1 MQLAK
6 TLRNY
11 DRKNLTKDLVTGL
24 IIMAVSIPISMGY
37 AQIAGLPAVYGLY
50 GSVFPIL
57 LFALFSTSPQ
67 FIFGVDAAPAALV
80 GAALVELGIESGS
93 DQAMAVVPVLTF
105 FVAVWLLLFALC
117 KAGKLVNYISA
128 PEAWNSFR
136 DEYFNGS
143 DAAAESFQGDN
154 PLSKLSS
161 YEVYVDQIENQDE
174 LISYVQGLS
183 GVRVVNSSETATQ
196 TLSTFNKLLGY
207 VSAAIIIILLA
218 VSIFLIS
225 NTISVGISVRS
236 NEIAIMKLIGATNFF
251 VRAPFTIEGLL
262 LGLVGSAIPL
272 GLVYVLYGKT
282 VSFVLTRFHIL
293 NDIVQFLDVKQV
305 FAVLLPVGLVLGIG
319 IGFVGSRF
327 TIRKHLKV

>member
-1 MQLAK
+1 MNRRVV
-6 TLRNY
+6 TLRISTIVY
-11 DRKNLTKDLVTGL
+11 AFKQGFKNIWNNLMFSVASIATMSACIFLFGLFFSIVVNFQYIVRNAESNVTMTVFFDEGL
-24 IIMAVSIPISMGY
+24 
-37 AQIAGLPAVYGLY
+37 
-50 GSVFPIL
+50 
-57 LFALFSTSPQ
+57 
-67 FIFGVDAAPAALV
+67 
-80 GAALVELGIESGS
+80 
-93 DQAMAVVPVLTF
+93 DQGRINEIGEEINARDEVVQ
-105 FVAVWLLLFALC
+105 
-117 KAGKLVNYISA
+117 VNYISA
-128 PEAWNSFR
+128 QDAWNSFR

-154 PLSKLSS
+154 PLAKLSS
-161 YEVYVDQIENQDE
+161 YEIYVDKIENQDE
-174 LISYVQGLS
+174 LITYIEGLS
-183 GVRVVNSSETATQ
+183 GVRVVNSSESATQ

-207 VSAAIIIILLA
+207 VSIAIILILLA
-218 VSIFLIS
+218 VAIFLIS
-225 NTISVGISVRS
+225 NTIAVGISVRS
-236 NEIAIMKLIGATNFF
+236 NEIAIMKLIGASNFF

>member
-1 MQLAK
+1 M
-6 TLRNY
+6 
-11 DRKNLTKDLVTGL
+11 
-24 IIMAVSIPISMGY
+24 
-37 AQIAGLPAVYGLY
+37 
-50 GSVFPIL
+50 
-57 LFALFSTSPQ
+57 
-67 FIFGVDAAPAALV
+67 
-80 GAALVELGIESGS
+80 
-93 DQAMAVVPVLTF
+93 
-105 FVAVWLLLFALC
+105 
-117 KAGKLVNYISA
+117 NYISA
-128 PEAWNSFR
+128 PDAWNSFR

-154 PLSKLSS
+154 PLAKLSS
-161 YEVYVDQIENQDE
+161 YEIYVDQIENQDE
-174 LISYVQGLS
+174 LISYIQGLS
-183 GVRVVNSSETATQ
+183 GVRVVNSSESATQ

-207 VSAAIIIILLA
+207 VSIAIILILLA
-218 VSIFLIS
+218 VAIFLIS
-225 NTISVGISVRS
+225 NTIAVGISVRS
-236 NEIAIMKLIGATNFF
+236 NEIAIMKLIGASNFF

-305 FAVLLPVGLVLGIG
+305 FAVLLPVGLMLGIG

>member
-1 MQLAK
+1 MNRRVV
-6 TLRNY
+6 TLRISTIVY
-11 DRKNLTKDLVTGL
+11 AFKQGFKNIWNNLMFSVASIATMSACIFLFGLFFSIVVNFQYIVRNAESNVTMTVFFDEGL
-24 IIMAVSIPISMGY
+24 
-37 AQIAGLPAVYGLY
+37 
-50 GSVFPIL
+50 
-57 LFALFSTSPQ
+57 
-67 FIFGVDAAPAALV
+67 
-80 GAALVELGIESGS
+80 
-93 DQAMAVVPVLTF
+93 DQGRINEIGEEINARNEVVQ
-105 FVAVWLLLFALC
+105 
-117 KAGKLVNYISA
+117 VNYISA
-128 PEAWNSFR
+128 PEAWESFR

-154 PLSKLSS
+154 PLAKLSS
-161 YEVYVDQIENQDE
+161 YEIYVDQIENQDE
-174 LISYVQGLS
+174 LISYIQGLS
-183 GVRVVNSSETATQ
+183 GVRVVNSSESATQ

-305 FAVLLPVGLVLGIG
+305 FAVLLPVGLILGIG

>member
-1 MQLAK
+1 MRISTIVYAFKQGFKNIWNNLMFSVASIA
-6 TLRNY
+6 TMSACIFLFGLFFSIVVNFQYIVRNAES
-11 DRKNLTKDLVTGL
+11 NVTMTVFFDEGL
-24 IIMAVSIPISMGY
+24 
-37 AQIAGLPAVYGLY
+37 
-50 GSVFPIL
+50 
-57 LFALFSTSPQ
+57 
-67 FIFGVDAAPAALV
+67 
-80 GAALVELGIESGS
+80 
-93 DQAMAVVPVLTF
+93 DQGRINEIGEEINARDEVVQ
-105 FVAVWLLLFALC
+105 
-117 KAGKLVNYISA
+117 VNYISA

>member
-1 MQLAK
+1 MRISTIVYAFKQGFKNIWNNLMFSVASIA
-6 TLRNY
+6 TMSACIFLFGLFFSIVVNFQYIVRNAES
-11 DRKNLTKDLVTGL
+11 NVTMTVFFDEGL
-24 IIMAVSIPISMGY
+24 
-37 AQIAGLPAVYGLY
+37 
-50 GSVFPIL
+50 
-57 LFALFSTSPQ
+57 
-67 FIFGVDAAPAALV
+67 
-80 GAALVELGIESGS
+80 
-93 DQAMAVVPVLTF
+93 DQGRINEIGEEINARDEVVQ
-105 FVAVWLLLFALC
+105 
-117 KAGKLVNYISA
+117 VNYISA

-154 PLSKLSS
+154 PLAKLSS
-161 YEVYVDQIENQDE
+161 YEIYVDKIENQDE
-174 LISYVQGLS
+174 LISYIEGLS
-183 GVRVVNSSETATQ
+183 GVRVVNSSESATQ

-251 VRAPFTIEGLL
+251 VRAPFTIEGLI

>member
-1 MQLAK
+1 MRISTIVYAFKQGFKNIWNNLMFSVASIA
-6 TLRNY
+6 TMSACIFLFGLFFSIVVNFQYIVRNAES
-11 DRKNLTKDLVTGL
+11 NVTMTVFFDEGL
-24 IIMAVSIPISMGY
+24 EQGRINEIGEEINAR
-37 AQIAGLPAVYGLY
+37 
-50 GSVFPIL
+50 
-57 LFALFSTSPQ
+57 
-67 FIFGVDAAPAALV
+67 D
-80 GAALVELGIESGS
+80 E
-93 DQAMAVVPVLTF
+93 VVQ
-105 FVAVWLLLFALC
+105 
-117 KAGKLVNYISA
+117 VNYISA

-154 PLSKLSS
+154 PLAKLSS

>member
-1 MQLAK
+1 MRISTIVYAFKQGFKNIWNNLMFSVASIA
-6 TLRNY
+6 TMSACIFLFGLFFSIVVNFQYIVRNAES
-11 DRKNLTKDLVTGL
+11 NVTMTVFFDEGL
-24 IIMAVSIPISMGY
+24 
-37 AQIAGLPAVYGLY
+37 
-50 GSVFPIL
+50 
-57 LFALFSTSPQ
+57 
-67 FIFGVDAAPAALV
+67 
-80 GAALVELGIESGS
+80 
-93 DQAMAVVPVLTF
+93 DQGRINEIGEEINARDEVVQ
-105 FVAVWLLLFALC
+105 
-117 KAGKLVNYISA
+117 VNYISA

-154 PLSKLSS
+154 PLAKLSS
-161 YEVYVDQIENQDE
+161 YEIYVDKIENQDE
-174 LISYVQGLS
+174 LISYIEGLS
-183 GVRVVNSSETATQ
+183 GVRVVNSSESATQ
-196 TLSTFNKLLGY
+196 TLSTFNRLLGY
-207 VSAAIIIILLA
+207 VSAAIIVILLA

-251 VRAPFTIEGLL
+251 VRAPFTIEGLI

>member
-1 MQLAK
+1 MRISTFVYAFKQGFKNIWNNLMFSVASIA
-6 TLRNY
+6 TMSACIFLFGLFFSIVVNFQYIVRNAES
-11 DRKNLTKDLVTGL
+11 NVTMTVFFDEGL
-24 IIMAVSIPISMGY
+24 
-37 AQIAGLPAVYGLY
+37 
-50 GSVFPIL
+50 
-57 LFALFSTSPQ
+57 
-67 FIFGVDAAPAALV
+67 
-80 GAALVELGIESGS
+80 
-93 DQAMAVVPVLTF
+93 DQGRINEIGEEINARDEVVQ
-105 FVAVWLLLFALC
+105 
-117 KAGKLVNYISA
+117 VNYISA

-154 PLSKLSS
+154 PLAKLSS

-183 GVRVVNSSETATQ
+183 GVRVVNSSESATQ

>member
-1 MQLAK
+1 MRISTFVYAFKQGFKNIWNNLMFSVASIA
-6 TLRNY
+6 TMSACIFLFGLFFSIVVNFQYIVRNAES
-11 DRKNLTKDLVTGL
+11 NVTMTVFFDEGL
-24 IIMAVSIPISMGY
+24 
-37 AQIAGLPAVYGLY
+37 
-50 GSVFPIL
+50 
-57 LFALFSTSPQ
+57 
-67 FIFGVDAAPAALV
+67 
-80 GAALVELGIESGS
+80 
-93 DQAMAVVPVLTF
+93 DQGRINEIGEEINARDEVVQ
-105 FVAVWLLLFALC
+105 
-117 KAGKLVNYISA
+117 VNYISA

-154 PLSKLSS
+154 PLAKLSS

-174 LISYVQGLS
+174 LISYIQGLS
-183 GVRVVNSSETATQ
+183 GVRVVNSSESATQ

-218 VSIFLIS
+218 VSVFLIS

>member
-1 MQLAK
+1 MRISTIVYAFKQGFKNIWNNLMFSVASIA
-6 TLRNY
+6 TMSACIFLFGLFFSIVVNFQYIVRNAES
-11 DRKNLTKDLVTGL
+11 NVTMTVFFDEGL
-24 IIMAVSIPISMGY
+24 
-37 AQIAGLPAVYGLY
+37 
-50 GSVFPIL
+50 
-57 LFALFSTSPQ
+57 
-67 FIFGVDAAPAALV
+67 
-80 GAALVELGIESGS
+80 
-93 DQAMAVVPVLTF
+93 DQGRINEIGEEINARDEVVQ
-105 FVAVWLLLFALC
+105 
-117 KAGKLVNYISA
+117 VNYISA

-161 YEVYVDQIENQDE
+161 YEVYVDQIENQNE

>member
-1 MQLAK
+1 MFSVASIATMSACIFLFGLFFSIVVNFQYIV
-6 TLRNY
+6 RNAES
-11 DRKNLTKDLVTGL
+11 NVTMTVFFDEGL
-24 IIMAVSIPISMGY
+24 
-37 AQIAGLPAVYGLY
+37 
-50 GSVFPIL
+50 
-57 LFALFSTSPQ
+57 
-67 FIFGVDAAPAALV
+67 
-80 GAALVELGIESGS
+80 
-93 DQAMAVVPVLTF
+93 DQGRINEIGEEINARDEVVQ
-105 FVAVWLLLFALC
+105 
-117 KAGKLVNYISA
+117 VNYISA

-154 PLSKLSS
+154 PLAKLSS

-174 LISYVQGLS
+174 LISYIQGLS

-218 VSIFLIS
+218 VSVFLIS

>member
-1 MQLAK
+1 MRISTIVYAFKQGFKNIWNNLMFSVASIA
-6 TLRNY
+6 TMSACIFLFGLFFSIVVNFQYIVRNAES
-11 DRKNLTKDLVTGL
+11 NVTMTVFFDEGL
-24 IIMAVSIPISMGY
+24 
-37 AQIAGLPAVYGLY
+37 
-50 GSVFPIL
+50 
-57 LFALFSTSPQ
+57 
-67 FIFGVDAAPAALV
+67 
-80 GAALVELGIESGS
+80 
-93 DQAMAVVPVLTF
+93 DQGRINEIGEEINARDEVVQ
-105 FVAVWLLLFALC
+105 
-117 KAGKLVNYISA
+117 VNYISA

-218 VSIFLIS
+218 VSVFLIS

>member
-1 MQLAK
+1 MRISTIVYAFKQGFKNIWNNLMFSVASIA
-6 TLRNY
+6 TMSACIFLFGLFFSIVVNFQYIVRNAES
-11 DRKNLTKDLVTGL
+11 NVTMTVFFDEGL
-24 IIMAVSIPISMGY
+24 
-37 AQIAGLPAVYGLY
+37 
-50 GSVFPIL
+50 
-57 LFALFSTSPQ
+57 
-67 FIFGVDAAPAALV
+67 
-80 GAALVELGIESGS
+80 
-93 DQAMAVVPVLTF
+93 DQGRINEIGEEINARDEVVQ
-105 FVAVWLLLFALC
+105 
-117 KAGKLVNYISA
+117 VNYISA
-128 PEAWNSFR
+128 PDAWNSFR

-154 PLSKLSS
+154 PLAKLSS
-161 YEVYVDQIENQDE
+161 YEIYVDQIENQDE
-174 LISYVQGLS
+174 LISYIQGLS
-183 GVRVVNSSETATQ
+183 GVRVVNSSESATQ

-207 VSAAIIIILLA
+207 VSIAIILILLA
-218 VSIFLIS
+218 VAIFLIS
-225 NTISVGISVRS
+225 NTIAVGISVRS
-236 NEIAIMKLIGATNFF
+236 NEIAIMKLIGASNFF

-305 FAVLLPVGLVLGIG
+305 FAVLLPVGLMLGIG

>member
-1 MQLAK
+1 MNRRVV
-6 TLRNY
+6 TLRISTIVY
-11 DRKNLTKDLVTGL
+11 AFKQGFKNIWNNLMFSV
-24 IIMAVSIPISMGY
+24 ASIATMSACIFLFG
-37 AQIAGLPAVYGLY
+37 
-50 GSVFPIL
+50 L
-57 LFALFSTSPQ
+57 LFSIVVNFQYIVRNA
-67 FIFGVDAAPAALV
+67 
-80 GAALVELGIESGS
+80 ESNVTMTVFFDEGL
-93 DQAMAVVPVLTF
+93 DQGRINEIGEEINARDEVVQ
-105 FVAVWLLLFALC
+105 
-117 KAGKLVNYISA
+117 VNYISA

>member
-1 MQLAK
+1 MNRRVV
-6 TLRNY
+6 TLRISTIVY
-11 DRKNLTKDLVTGL
+11 AFKQGFKNIWNNLMFSVASIATMSACIFLFGLFFSIVVNFQYIVRNAESNVTMTVFFDEGL
-24 IIMAVSIPISMGY
+24 
-37 AQIAGLPAVYGLY
+37 
-50 GSVFPIL
+50 
-57 LFALFSTSPQ
+57 
-67 FIFGVDAAPAALV
+67 
-80 GAALVELGIESGS
+80 
-93 DQAMAVVPVLTF
+93 DQGRINEIGEEINARDEVVQ
-105 FVAVWLLLFALC
+105 
-117 KAGKLVNYISA
+117 VNYISA

>member
-1 MQLAK
+1 MNRRVV
-6 TLRNY
+6 TLRISTIVY
-11 DRKNLTKDLVTGL
+11 AFKQGFKNIWNNLMFSVASIATMSACIFLFGLFFSIVVNFQYIVRNAESNVTMTVFFDEGL
-24 IIMAVSIPISMGY
+24 
-37 AQIAGLPAVYGLY
+37 
-50 GSVFPIL
+50 
-57 LFALFSTSPQ
+57 
-67 FIFGVDAAPAALV
+67 
-80 GAALVELGIESGS
+80 
-93 DQAMAVVPVLTF
+93 DQGRINEIGEEINARNEVVQ
-105 FVAVWLLLFALC
+105 
-117 KAGKLVNYISA
+117 VNYISA
-128 PEAWNSFR
+128 PEAWESFR

-143 DAAAESFQGDN
+143 EAAAESFQGDN
-154 PLSKLSS
+154 PLAKLSS
-161 YEVYVDQIENQDE
+161 YEIYVDQIENQDE
-174 LISYVQGLS
+174 LISYIQGLS
-183 GVRVVNSSETATQ
+183 GVRVVNSSESATQ

-305 FAVLLPVGLVLGIG
+305 FAVLLPVGLILGIG

>member
-1 MQLAK
+1 MFSVASIATMSACIFLFGLFFSIVVNFQYIV
-6 TLRNY
+6 RNAES
-11 DRKNLTKDLVTGL
+11 NVTMTVFFDEGL
-24 IIMAVSIPISMGY
+24 
-37 AQIAGLPAVYGLY
+37 
-50 GSVFPIL
+50 
-57 LFALFSTSPQ
+57 
-67 FIFGVDAAPAALV
+67 
-80 GAALVELGIESGS
+80 
-93 DQAMAVVPVLTF
+93 DQGRINEIGEEINARDEVVQ
-105 FVAVWLLLFALC
+105 
-117 KAGKLVNYISA
+117 VNYISA

-154 PLSKLSS
+154 PLAKLSS

-174 LISYVQGLS
+174 LISYVQGLP

>member
-1 MQLAK
+1 MRISTFVYAFKQGFKNIWNNLMFSVASIA
-6 TLRNY
+6 TMSACIFLFGLFFSIVVNFQYIVRNAES
-11 DRKNLTKDLVTGL
+11 NVTMTVFFDEGL
-24 IIMAVSIPISMGY
+24 
-37 AQIAGLPAVYGLY
+37 
-50 GSVFPIL
+50 
-57 LFALFSTSPQ
+57 
-67 FIFGVDAAPAALV
+67 
-80 GAALVELGIESGS
+80 
-93 DQAMAVVPVLTF
+93 DQGRINEIGEEINARDEVVQ
-105 FVAVWLLLFALC
+105 
-117 KAGKLVNYISA
+117 VNYISA

-154 PLSKLSS
+154 PLAKLSS

>member
-1 MQLAK
+1 MNRRVV
-6 TLRNY
+6 TLRISTIVY
-11 DRKNLTKDLVTGL
+11 AFKQGFKNIWNNLMFSVASIATMSACIFLFGLFFSIVVNFQYIVRNAESNVTMTVFFDEGL
-24 IIMAVSIPISMGY
+24 
-37 AQIAGLPAVYGLY
+37 
-50 GSVFPIL
+50 
-57 LFALFSTSPQ
+57 
-67 FIFGVDAAPAALV
+67 
-80 GAALVELGIESGS
+80 
-93 DQAMAVVPVLTF
+93 DQGRINEIGEEINARDEVVQ
-105 FVAVWLLLFALC
+105 
-117 KAGKLVNYISA
+117 VNYISA

-154 PLSKLSS
+154 PLAKLSS
-161 YEVYVDQIENQDE
+161 YEIYVDKIENQDE
-174 LISYVQGLS
+174 LISYIEGLS
-183 GVRVVNSSETATQ
+183 GVRVVNSSESATQ

-251 VRAPFTIEGLL
+251 VRAPFTIEGLI

>member
-1 MQLAK
+1 MRISTIVYAFKQGFKNIWNNLMFSVASIA
-6 TLRNY
+6 TMSACIFLFGLFFSIVVNFQYIVRNAES
-11 DRKNLTKDLVTGL
+11 NVTMTVFFDEGL
-24 IIMAVSIPISMGY
+24 
-37 AQIAGLPAVYGLY
+37 
-50 GSVFPIL
+50 
-57 LFALFSTSPQ
+57 
-67 FIFGVDAAPAALV
+67 
-80 GAALVELGIESGS
+80 
-93 DQAMAVVPVLTF
+93 DQGRINEIGEEINARNEVVQ
-105 FVAVWLLLFALC
+105 
-117 KAGKLVNYISA
+117 VNYISA
-128 PEAWNSFR
+128 PEAWESFR

-143 DAAAESFQGDN
+143 EAAAESFQGDN
-154 PLSKLSS
+154 PLAKLSS

-174 LISYVQGLS
+174 LISYIQGLS
-183 GVRVVNSSETATQ
+183 GVRVVNSSESATQ

>member
-1 MQLAK
+1 MRISTIVYAFKQGFKNIWNNLMFSVASIA
-6 TLRNY
+6 TMSACIFLFGLFFSIVVNFQYIVRNAES
-11 DRKNLTKDLVTGL
+11 NVTMTVFFDEGL
-24 IIMAVSIPISMGY
+24 
-37 AQIAGLPAVYGLY
+37 
-50 GSVFPIL
+50 
-57 LFALFSTSPQ
+57 
-67 FIFGVDAAPAALV
+67 
-80 GAALVELGIESGS
+80 
-93 DQAMAVVPVLTF
+93 DQGRINEIGEEINARDEVVQ
-105 FVAVWLLLFALC
+105 
-117 KAGKLVNYISA
+117 VNYISA

-154 PLSKLSS
+154 PLAKLSS
-161 YEVYVDQIENQDE
+161 YEIYVDKIENQDE
-174 LISYVQGLS
+174 LINYIEGLS
-183 GVRVVNSSETATQ
+183 GVRVVNSSESATQ
-196 TLSTFNKLLGY
+196 TLSTFNRLLGY
-207 VSAAIIIILLA
+207 VSVAIIVILLA

-251 VRAPFTIEGLL
+251 VRAPFTIEGLI

>member
-1 MQLAK
+1 MRISTFVYAFKQGFKNIWNNLMFSVASIA
-6 TLRNY
+6 TMSACIFLFGLFFSIVVNFQYIVRNAES
-11 DRKNLTKDLVTGL
+11 NVTMTVFFDEGL
-24 IIMAVSIPISMGY
+24 
-37 AQIAGLPAVYGLY
+37 
-50 GSVFPIL
+50 
-57 LFALFSTSPQ
+57 
-67 FIFGVDAAPAALV
+67 
-80 GAALVELGIESGS
+80 
-93 DQAMAVVPVLTF
+93 DQGRINEIGEEINARDEVVQ
-105 FVAVWLLLFALC
+105 
-117 KAGKLVNYISA
+117 VNYISA

-154 PLSKLSS
+154 PLAKLSS

-218 VSIFLIS
+218 VSVFLIS

>member
-1 MQLAK
+1 MFSVASIATMSACIFLFGLFFSIVVNFQYIV
-6 TLRNY
+6 RNAES
-11 DRKNLTKDLVTGL
+11 NVTMTVFFDEGL
-24 IIMAVSIPISMGY
+24 
-37 AQIAGLPAVYGLY
+37 
-50 GSVFPIL
+50 
-57 LFALFSTSPQ
+57 
-67 FIFGVDAAPAALV
+67 
-80 GAALVELGIESGS
+80 
-93 DQAMAVVPVLTF
+93 DQGRINEIGEEINARDEVVQ
-105 FVAVWLLLFALC
+105 
-117 KAGKLVNYISA
+117 VNYISA
-128 PEAWNSFR
+128 PEAWSSFR

-154 PLSKLSS
+154 PLAKLSS

-218 VSIFLIS
+218 VSVFLIS

>member
-1 MQLAK
+1 MRISTFVYAFKQGFKNIWNNLMFSVASIA
-6 TLRNY
+6 TMSACIFLFGLFFSIVVNFQYIVRNAES
-11 DRKNLTKDLVTGL
+11 NVTMTVFFDEGL
-24 IIMAVSIPISMGY
+24 
-37 AQIAGLPAVYGLY
+37 
-50 GSVFPIL
+50 
-57 LFALFSTSPQ
+57 
-67 FIFGVDAAPAALV
+67 
-80 GAALVELGIESGS
+80 
-93 DQAMAVVPVLTF
+93 DQGRINEIGEEINARDEVVQ
-105 FVAVWLLLFALC
+105 
-117 KAGKLVNYISA
+117 VNYISA
-128 PEAWNSFR
+128 PEAWSSFR

-154 PLSKLSS
+154 PLAKLSS

-218 VSIFLIS
+218 VSVFLIS

>member
-1 MQLAK
+1 MRISTIVYAFKQGFKNIWNNLMFSVASIA
-6 TLRNY
+6 TMSACIFLFGLFFSIVVNFQYIVRNAES
-11 DRKNLTKDLVTGL
+11 NVTMTVFFDEGL
-24 IIMAVSIPISMGY
+24 
-37 AQIAGLPAVYGLY
+37 
-50 GSVFPIL
+50 
-57 LFALFSTSPQ
+57 
-67 FIFGVDAAPAALV
+67 
-80 GAALVELGIESGS
+80 
-93 DQAMAVVPVLTF
+93 DQGRINEIGEEINARDEVVQ
-105 FVAVWLLLFALC
+105 
-117 KAGKLVNYISA
+117 VNYISA

-251 VRAPFTIEGLL
+251 VRDPFTIEGLL

>member
-1 MQLAK
+1 MRISTFVYAFKQGFKNIWNNLMFSVASIA
-6 TLRNY
+6 TMSACIFLFGLFFSIVVNFQYIVRNAES
-11 DRKNLTKDLVTGL
+11 NVTMTVFFDEGL
-24 IIMAVSIPISMGY
+24 
-37 AQIAGLPAVYGLY
+37 
-50 GSVFPIL
+50 
-57 LFALFSTSPQ
+57 
-67 FIFGVDAAPAALV
+67 
-80 GAALVELGIESGS
+80 
-93 DQAMAVVPVLTF
+93 DQGRINEIGEEINARDEVVQ
-105 FVAVWLLLFALC
+105 
-117 KAGKLVNYISA
+117 VNYISA

-136 DEYFNGS
+136 DDYFNGS

-154 PLSKLSS
+154 PLAKLSS

-218 VSIFLIS
+218 VSVFLIS

>member
-1 MQLAK
+1 MISTFVYAFKQGFKNIWNNLMFSVASIA
-6 TLRNY
+6 TMSACIFLFGLFFSIVVNFQYIVRNAES
-11 DRKNLTKDLVTGL
+11 NVTMTVFFDEGL
-24 IIMAVSIPISMGY
+24 
-37 AQIAGLPAVYGLY
+37 
-50 GSVFPIL
+50 
-57 LFALFSTSPQ
+57 
-67 FIFGVDAAPAALV
+67 
-80 GAALVELGIESGS
+80 
-93 DQAMAVVPVLTF
+93 DQGRINEIGEEINARDEVVQ
-105 FVAVWLLLFALC
+105 
-117 KAGKLVNYISA
+117 VNYISA
-128 PEAWNSFR
+128 PEAWSSFR

-154 PLSKLSS
+154 PLAKLSS

-218 VSIFLIS
+218 VSVFLIS

>member
-1 MQLAK
+1 MRISTFVYAFKQGFKNIWNNLMFSVASIA
-6 TLRNY
+6 TMSACIFLFGLFFSIVVNFQYIVRNAES
-11 DRKNLTKDLVTGL
+11 NVTMTVFFDEGL
-24 IIMAVSIPISMGY
+24 
-37 AQIAGLPAVYGLY
+37 
-50 GSVFPIL
+50 
-57 LFALFSTSPQ
+57 
-67 FIFGVDAAPAALV
+67 
-80 GAALVELGIESGS
+80 
-93 DQAMAVVPVLTF
+93 DQGRINEIGEEINARDEVVQ
-105 FVAVWLLLFALC
+105 
-117 KAGKLVNYISA
+117 VNYISA

-154 PLSKLSS
+154 PLAKLSS

-174 LISYVQGLS
+174 LISYVQGLP
-183 GVRVVNSSETATQ
+183 GVRVVNRSETATQ

-218 VSIFLIS
+218 VSVFLIS